1 MSAEPAPPTPRLARP
16 ASQVTPQPLTWLW
29 PGRIALGHL
38 ALLDGDPE
46 LGKSLVTLDL
56 CARLSTGR
64 PWPDG
69 TPAAS
74 AAPAVV
80 LNAEDSDNETV
91 CPRLRALGADLE
103 RVFFL
108 PRDEAGGIDFRLPS
122 RPGALEA
129 VLAETGA
136 RLVVIDPITVF
147 LDAGVNTH
155 SDGGVRRALAP
166 LAALARKYG
175 CAMLMVRHLT
185 KQPRH
190 RALYRGLGS
199 IGLIGACRSAWLIA
213 ADPQAPGRRVLAQEK
228 NNLGPS
234 QPSLAFE
241 VIGADGLPAVS
252 WLGPTEG
259 TADDLLAAAG
269 RRPPKPGPLDCA
281 KEFLA
286 EMLRTGPRTTRE
298 LREGAEPLGLT
309 KPTLNRA
316 RRAMGL
322 KTRRVFLNGNVTSYW
337 MLPEQQLPPGV
348 VPVMADEEA
357 EEALRRLEAEARG
370 GADGLEAMDADE

>member
-1 MSAEPAPPTPRLARP
+1 MTSQPVAWLWPARLAR
-16 ASQVTPQPLTWLW
+16 
-29 PGRIALGHL
+29 GHL

-64 PWPDG
+64 AWPDG
-69 TPAAS
+69 TPVETPGS
-74 AAPAVV
+74 AIVI
-80 LNAEDSDNETV
+80 NAEDSDQETV
-91 CPRLRALGADLE
+91 CPRLRILGADLQ

-122 RPGALEA
+122 RIAALDA

-147 LDAGVNTH
+147 LDPGVNTH

-166 LAALARKYG
+166 LAALARKYS
-175 CAMLMVRHLT
+175 CAVLMVRHLT
-185 KQPRH
+185 KDGRR

-199 IGLIGACRSAWLIA
+199 IGLIGSCRSAWLIA
-213 ADPQAPGRRVLAQEK
+213 ADPQLPGRRVLAQEK
-228 NNLGPS
+228 NNLGPP

-241 VIGADGLPAVS
+241 VVDAGGGLPGLS
-252 WLGPTEG
+252 WLGPTDW
-259 TADDLLAAAG
+259 TADALLTAVG
-269 RRPPKPGPLDCA
+269 SRPPRLGPIDRA

-286 EMLRTGPRTTRE
+286 EALRDGSRTTRD
-298 LREGAEPLGLT
+298 LWAQAEPLGLT

-316 RRAMGL
+316 RKAMRL
-322 KTRRVFLNGNVTSYW
+322 RTRRLFADGKLTSYW
-337 MLPEQQLPPGV
+337 MLPGQRLPPGV
-348 VPVMADEEA
+348 APEGDEA
-357 EEALRRLEAEARG
+357 VEEGLRRLEEEWG
-370 GADGLEAMDADE
+370 QQQDPLGDLDGED